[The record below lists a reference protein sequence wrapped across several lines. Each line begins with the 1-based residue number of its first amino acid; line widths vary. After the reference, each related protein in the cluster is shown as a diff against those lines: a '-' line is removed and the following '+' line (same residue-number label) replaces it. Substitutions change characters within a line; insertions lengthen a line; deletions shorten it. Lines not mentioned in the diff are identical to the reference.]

1 MASDGAWFP
10 ARTVPRWVT
19 GFRQNFVDHTA
30 SMAARGRACGSSG
43 FVKISSKFRRPGFVK
58 ISSTDPP
65 GFVKIS
71 SKLSTNLG
79 RRSPVAEKNFFFG
92 SSGFV
97 KISSKFRQP
106 GFVKISST
114 DPPGFVKISS
124 KLSTNLGRR
133 SPVAEKNFFFGSS
146 GFVKISSKFRQPGF
160 VKISSVQIWTNFDTA
175 RKFHR
180 SPQIPHA
187 DSSGI
192 VLIN

>member
-1 MASDGAWFP
+1 MASDGARFP

-30 SMAARGRACGSSG
+30 SMAARGRAC
-43 FVKISSKFRRPGFVK
+43 
-58 ISSTDPP
+58 
-65 GFVKIS
+65 
-71 SKLSTNLG
+71 
-79 RRSPVAEKNFFFG
+79 G

-133 SPVAEKNFFFGSS
+133 SPVAEKNFFFG
-146 GFVKISSKFRQPGF
+146 GHAGRRVSSKFRQNF
-160 VKISSVQIWTNFDTA
+160 VNRVSSKFRQYKFGRILILPANSTEV
-175 RKFHR
+175 RKFR
-180 SPQIPHA
+180 TPIPVE
-187 DSSGI
+187 SYS
-192 VLIN
+192 LISLMRFR

>member
-30 SMAARGRACGSSG
+30 SMAARGRAC
-43 FVKISSKFRRPGFVK
+43 
-58 ISSTDPP
+58 
-65 GFVKIS
+65 
-71 SKLSTNLG
+71 
-79 RRSPVAEKNFFFG
+79 G

-160 VKISSVQIWTNFDTA
+160 VKISSVQIWTKFNTA

-180 SPQIPHA
+180 SPQNPHA

>member
-43 FVKISSKFRRPGFVK
+43 FVKISSKFR
-58 ISSTDPP
+58 
-65 GFVKIS
+65 
-71 SKLSTNLG
+71 
-79 RRSPVAEKNFFFG
+79 
-92 SSGFV
+92 
-97 KISSKFRQP
+97 QP

-133 SPVAEKNFFFGSS
+133 SPVAEKFFYSVGMRVVGFRQN
-146 GFVKISSKFRQPGF
+146 FVKISSTGFRQNF
-160 VKISSVQIWTNFDTA
+160 VSTNLDEISYC
-175 RKFHR
+175 
-180 SPQIPHA
+180 PQIPQKSAKSARRFQWNRTH
-187 DSSGI
+187 
-192 VLIN
+192 